1 MNTLKNNTPKQ
12 VFTMLVIVTALALL
26 SSCDWFKKEQ
36 STDTNQ
42 PADKPLA
49 AIPAFNA
56 DSAYVYIEKQ
66 LAFGNR
72 VPTSP
77 SHDKCADY
85 LIAHFKQHA
94 DTVYIQ
100 KYVTTAFDGTK
111 LNSTNIIASFNP
123 HAATRVMLSAH
134 WDSRPFADQDTIDQ
148 NKPIQAAND
157 AGSGVAILMEVAK
170 GLQAQK
176 PNIGV
181 DLVLFDS
188 EDYGQPSN
196 STLPQ
201 VENSYCL
208 GSQYWAKNPHVANYK
223 ADFGINMDM
232 VGASDAVFM
241 REQVSVTNADWVS
254 QYVWGLAD
262 RLGYSSLFVPQM
274 AGAITDDHLYVMQG
288 RQFPCIDIIHYSN
301 QSGFGIHW
309 HTHRD
314 DINWISKNTLQAVGR
329 TVLQAIYQYNSEKK
343 AA

>member
-1 MNTLKNNTPKQ
+1 MNSIKYHSI
-12 VFTMLVIVTALALL
+12 IVLLFAATL
-26 SSCDWFKKEQ
+26 SSCNWFKK
-36 STDTNQ
+36 TDITEPTEPQ
-42 PADKPLA
+42 KPSLA
-49 AIPAFNA
+49 AIPNFNT
-56 DSAYVYIEKQ
+56 DSAYHYIEQQ

-85 LIAHFKQHA
+85 LIAYFKQHA

-100 KYVTTAFDGTK
+100 KYTATAFDGTK
-111 LNSTNIIASFNP
+111 LKSTNIIASFNP
-123 HAATRVMLSAH
+123 AAKTRVMLSAH

-148 NKPIQAAND
+148 NKPIPAAND

-170 GLQAQK
+170 AIKSQPTQ
-176 PNIGV
+176 IGV

-188 EDYGQPSN
+188 EDYGQPADSK
-196 STLPQ
+196 LPA

-208 GSQYWAKNPHVANYK
+208 GSQYWAKNPHVPNYK

-232 VGASDAVFM
+232 VGADDAVFM

-262 RLGYSSLFVPQM
+262 RLGYSALFVPQL
-274 AGAITDDHLYVMQG
+274 AGAITDDHLYVIQE
-288 RQFPCIDIIHYSN
+288 RHFPCIDVIHYSN

-314 DINWISKNTLQAVGR
+314 DMKWISKNTLQAVGR
-329 TVLQAIYQYNSEKK
+329 TMLQTIYQYNSEKK
-343 AA
+343 SV

>member
-1 MNTLKNNTPKQ
+1 
-12 VFTMLVIVTALALL
+12 LA
-26 SSCDWFKKEQ
+26 
-36 STDTNQ
+36 T
-42 PADKPLA
+42 
-49 AIPAFNA
+49 IPAFNA
-56 DSAYVYIEKQ
+56 DSAYVYIERQ

-100 KYVTTAFDGTK
+100 KYVVTAFDGTK

-123 HAATRVMLSAH
+123 QATTRVMLSAH

-157 AGSGVAILMEVAK
+157 AGSGVAILMEAAK
-170 GLQAQK
+170 ALQSQK

-223 ADFGINMDM
+223 ADFGINLDM

-288 RQFPCIDIIHYSN
+288 RQFPCIDVIHYSN

-314 DINWISKNTLQAVGR
+314 DMNWISKNTLQAVGR

>member
-1 MNTLKNNTPKQ
+1 
-12 VFTMLVIVTALALL
+12 MLIVLTALAFL

-36 STDTNQ
+36 STDMNQ

-49 AIPAFNA
+49 AIPSFNA
-56 DSAYVYIEKQ
+56 DSAYVYIEQQ

-77 SHDKCADY
+77 SHDKCAEY

-111 LNSTNIIASFNP
+111 LNSTNIIASFNT
-123 HAATRVMLSAH
+123 HATTRVMLSAH

-157 AGSGVAILMEVAK
+157 AGSGVAILMEAAK
-170 GLQAQK
+170 ALQSQK

-223 ADFGINMDM
+223 ADFGINLDM

-288 RQFPCIDIIHYSN
+288 RQFPCIDVIHYSN

-314 DINWISKNTLQAVGR
+314 DMNWISKNTLQAVGR

>member
-1 MNTLKNNTPKQ
+1 MNTLKNSTPKQ
-12 VFTMLVIVTALALL
+12 VLTLLVVVTALAFL
-26 SSCDWFKKEQ
+26 SSCDWFKKSE
-36 STDTNQ
+36 STDTTQ
-42 PADKPLA
+42 PEDKPLA

-56 DSAYVYIEKQ
+56 DSAFVYIERQ

-94 DTVYIQ
+94 DTFYIQ
-100 KYVTTAFDGTK
+100 KYVVTAFDGTK

-123 HAATRVMLSAH
+123 QAATRVMLSAH

-148 NKPIQAAND
+148 NRPIPAAND
-157 AGSGVAILMEVAK
+157 AGSGVAVLMEVAK
-170 GLQAQK
+170 ALQSQK
-176 PNIGV
+176 PDIGV

-223 ADFGINMDM
+223 ADFGINLDM

-262 RLGYSSLFVPQM
+262 RLGYASLFVPQM

-288 RQFPCIDIIHYSN
+288 RQFPCIDVIHYSN

-314 DINWISKNTLQAVGR
+314 DMKWISKNTLQAVGR